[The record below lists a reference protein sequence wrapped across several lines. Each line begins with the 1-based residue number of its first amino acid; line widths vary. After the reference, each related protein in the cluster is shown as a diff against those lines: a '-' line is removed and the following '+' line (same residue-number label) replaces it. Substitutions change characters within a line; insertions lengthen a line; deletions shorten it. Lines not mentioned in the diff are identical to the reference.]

1 MARTSS
7 KYLMNQK
14 ELEVLMNKGCKGFV
28 TELTKVAARKLYENT
43 DKAFG
48 PGHWYLKKRAL
59 GQAQKPYESRGGA
72 FKSAITFD
80 ARTENIEDAFTNMVY
95 FAPYEIA
102 DLAVSKTHEYLG
114 GYVDVRNDNVD
125 AGDFIEWMEK
135 GTYYNNGGKMEKF
148 KRKGA
153 GFIEETINDID
164 RFLAGS
170 GVDALIESEFD
181 YASGLRIT
189 RMK

>member
-1 MARTSS
+1 
-7 KYLMNQK
+7 
-14 ELEVLMNKGCKGFV
+14 
-28 TELTKVAARKLYENT
+28 
-43 DKAFG
+43 
-48 PGHWYLKKRAL
+48 
-59 GQAQKPYESRGGA
+59 
-72 FKSAITFD
+72 
-80 ARTENIEDAFTNMVY
+80 
-95 FAPYEIA
+95 
-102 DLAVSKTHEYLG
+102 
-114 GYVDVRNDNVD
+114 
-125 AGDFIEWMEK
+125 
-135 GTYYNNGGKMEKF
+135 MEKF